1 MKSECILCIASCV
14 SGAMTLVAAY
24 FAKYLFSA
32 HVNASQW
39 NRNCFHIWGGGGE
52 YVYNFEIFTVDFV
65 LDNMFNIL
73 AGPATASR

>member
-1 MKSECILCIASCV
+1 MLP
-14 SGAMTLVAAY
+14 SGIETV
-24 FAKYLFSA
+24 FIF
-32 HVNASQW
+32 
-39 NRNCFHIWGGGGE
+39 GEGGGE